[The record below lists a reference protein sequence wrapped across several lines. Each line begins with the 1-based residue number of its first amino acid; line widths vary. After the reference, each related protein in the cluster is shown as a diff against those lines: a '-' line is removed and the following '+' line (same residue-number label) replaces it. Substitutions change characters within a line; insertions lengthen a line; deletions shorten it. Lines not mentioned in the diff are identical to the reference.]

1 MVCKL
6 ILVINGEPRGTH
18 RHSLKYIRYYCV
30 LRFAPEQLRVC
41 RLAQPYGTSDAGAD
55 STSVLIFI
63 TRAKPLSPFVS
74 SSKKVRTRLLDS

>member
-55 STSVLIFI
+55 SFAID
-63 TRAKPLSPFVS
+63 K
-74 SSKKVRTRLLDS
+74 